1 MKIKYLLLLAIC
13 LLSFCISQETNLKQK
28 ITEETNEDKEEDPTT
43 EENNENH
50 EEEEELD
57 YDERKRR
64 EEEEERLAEQ
74 EYLEEEKRKND
85 EINEMMAVHQRERK
99 NDGKCFL
106 DAFSSIVQ
114 NDRGCIS
121 PYVNQMYC
129 TISECEIKN
138 KIPSADQYNE
148 CINNTCRPHFDC
160 VQDANKKIYEC
171 LSKKNQQKT
180 NDKNEDN
187 NNNNNKS
194 QKAEEEQKFYDEEG
208 DNEEEINNSD
218 IEKTEDQKSNASII
232 SFAFLGLFLILF

>member
-28 ITEETNEDKEEDPTT
+28 IPEETNKDKEEDLTT

-50 EEEEELD
+50 EEEEEQEED
-57 YDERKRR
+57 YDED
-64 EEEEERLAEQ
+64 
-74 EYLEEEKRKND
+74 EEEKRKND
-85 EINEMMAVHQRERK
+85 EINELFAVHERERK

-114 NDRGCIS
+114 NDRGCIN
-121 PYVNQMYC
+121 PYVDQMYC
-129 TISECEIKN
+129 TISECGIKN

-160 VQDANKKIYEC
+160 VDDANKKIYEC

-180 NDKNEDN
+180 NDKNEN
-187 NNNNNKS
+187 NNNNNDNKS
-194 QKAEEEQKFYDEEG
+194 QKDEEEQNLYGEEG
-208 DNEEEINNSD
+208 DNDEEINNSD

-232 SFAFLGLFLILF
+232 SFAFFGLFIILF